1 MQLDQEIKA
10 HKQYSQLL
18 GKNIQE
24 TIDICSERLNKN
36 PNDLVSLVNLAKFAS
51 KTGQND
57 IAYDFLNKA
66 TNIAPLEITI
76 KKDLIVALVK
86 LEKFDE
92 AKKEINNILE
102 NYRSFKNLQSNQEIF
117 DFICTLL
124 NNIFDDT
131 VNTTK
136 TFELSMK
143 EFPEY
148 STAFTSYCSFLIG
161 RLSDIKKSKK
171 IIVKALKKFGPK
183 YEIFKFF
190 IELRL
195 KQRQFR
201 RAENLNKLLIKKY
214 PEFEQFLLLHQYDI
228 DAFLGRSDKQKI
240 SLDNWLKDDDYF
252 CMALNF
258 YAMLDKN
265 ILKNYDLDFLLKKFE
280 ALLENKTDDLKQRP
294 TQLLKMSQICDCI
307 ARKYSQLKDY
317 KNEFRFLKKSHNYFY
332 ERKWVTKNQNKSKLV
347 INSFPLNILNTIKA
361 LKPKI
366 SELNIKPNNKIK
378 PIFIVGM
385 PRTGTTLVEKIIT
398 YDAKIQSL
406 EETGLVP
413 AFVKRVKGNDS
424 PGSLN
429 QMYKELYNINN
440 ENFTDKDLF
449 NFNYIEVIINEFPN
463 AKFVNCQREPKEI
476 IMSIFKNRLEAI
488 PWAHSLDN
496 IIEYYDQY
504 LKVMEIQRKKFGEF
518 IIDIDH
524 KELVSESKYVTQK
537 LFSFLGLRWSEDC
550 LKFHKNKSMYSQTL
564 SQSQIRNG
572 INSKYLGKYKELNFI
587 YDNYLDKYK
596 WLK

>member
-57 IAYDFLNKA
+57 IAYDFLKKA

-124 NNIFDDT
+124 NNIYDDT

-148 STAFTSYCSFLIG
+148 SSAFTSYCSFLIG

-171 IIVKALKKFGPK
+171 IIVNALKKFGPK

-240 SLDNWLKDDDYF
+240 SLDNWLKDDNHF

-265 ILKNYDLDFLLKKFE
+265 ILKKYDLDFLLKKFE

-413 AFVKRVKGNDS
+413 AFVKRVKGNDN

-429 QMYKELYNINN
+429 QMYRELYNINN

-572 INSKYLGKYKELNFI
+572 INSKYLGKYKELDFI
-587 YDNYLDKYK
+587 YDNYIDKYK

>member
-1 MQLDQEIKA
+1 M
-10 HKQYSQLL
+10 
-18 GKNIQE
+18 
-24 TIDICSERLNKN
+24 
-36 PNDLVSLVNLAKFAS
+36 
-51 KTGQND
+51 
-57 IAYDFLNKA
+57 
-66 TNIAPLEITI
+66 
-76 KKDLIVALVK
+76 
-86 LEKFDE
+86 
-92 AKKEINNILE
+92 
-102 NYRSFKNLQSNQEIF
+102 
-117 DFICTLL
+117 
-124 NNIFDDT
+124 
-131 VNTTK
+131 
-136 TFELSMK
+136 
-143 EFPEY
+143 
-148 STAFTSYCSFLIG
+148 
-161 RLSDIKKSKK
+161 
-171 IIVKALKKFGPK
+171 
-183 YEIFKFF
+183 
-190 IELRL
+190 RL

-265 ILKNYDLDFLLKKFE
+265 ILKKYDLDFLLKKFE

-413 AFVKRVKGNDS
+413 AFVKRVKGNDN

-429 QMYKELYNINN
+429 QMYRELYNINN

-572 INSKYLGKYKELNFI
+572 INSKYLGKYKELDFI
-587 YDNYLDKYK
+587 YDNYIDKYK

>member
-57 IAYDFLNKA
+57 IAYDFLKKA

-124 NNIFDDT
+124 NNIYDDT

-148 STAFTSYCSFLIG
+148 SSAFTSYCSFLIG

-171 IIVKALKKFGPK
+171 IIVNALKKFGPK

-240 SLDNWLKDDDYF
+240 SLDNWLKDDNHF

-265 ILKNYDLDFLLKKFE
+265 ILKKYDLDFLLKKFE

-413 AFVKRVKGNDS
+413 AFVKRVKGNDN

-572 INSKYLGKYKELNFI
+572 INSKYLGKYKELDFI
-587 YDNYLDKYK
+587 YDNYIDKYK